1 MKKYIFLILA
11 TILFGASANAR
22 TCTRNTSDAC
32 STDACPCCYTCSNC
46 VGGCCI
52 KANKTTADYE
62 GCDAQTCN
70 GYEFCKSNST
80 MTWWS
85 AFTWC
90 ESNGRHLATFSE
102 MCPGIIASLNSAE
115 GSCRNLTNTTVAGV
129 RVWTAYPRNSGEAF
143 VTGLS
148 SGAIASNIF
157 NHPSYSYALCK

>member
-1 MKKYIFLILA
+1 
-11 TILFGASANAR
+11 
-22 TCTRNTSDAC
+22 
-32 STDACPCCYTCSNC
+32 
-46 VGGCCI
+46 
-52 KANKTTADYE
+52 
-62 GCDAQTCN
+62 
-70 GYEFCKSNST
+70 
-80 MTWWS
+80 
-85 AFTWC
+85 
-90 ESNGRHLATFSE
+90 

>member
-102 MCPGIIASLNSAE
+102 MCPGIAPAANNTDGACPALQGFMPISQWVWSGHPIGNNKVLMVSLSNSAIY
-115 GSCRNLTNTTVAGV
+115 GNHSFDYL
-129 RVWTAYPRNSGEAF
+129 YYAF
-143 VTGLS
+143 
-148 SGAIASNIF
+148 
-157 NHPSYSYALCK
+157 CK